1 MDSNKKYWKG
11 LEELN
16 KTPEFVEKNK
26 HEFAEPIPIEEVL
39 SGGGLVG
46 KNPSPRLFK
55 GAWLWCGCG
64 YFSSLPKSTGT

>member
-26 HEFAEPIPIEEVL
+26 HEFAEPIPIEDVL
-39 SGGGLVG
+39 SAAVYWV
-46 KNPSPRLFK
+46 KPRAATF
-55 GAWLWCGCG
+55 
-64 YFSSLPKSTGT
+64 